1 MSGWH
6 LIAGIVVAATGFLLF
21 LRFVAL
27 DLAMASAAL
36 VILDKRERKAYRKR
50 MEHRDAQMVE
60 EGEIDVLRG

>member
-6 LIAGIVVAATGFLLF
+6 LIVGIVVAATGSLMF

-36 VILDKRERKAYRKR
+36 VILDKRERGAYQKR
-50 MEHRDAQMVE
+50 MEQGDSEMVQ
-60 EGEIDVLRG
+60 EGQIDVVRA